1 MGFELTPL
9 TATILLIIFSLTL
22 GSVVLAWGEDFV
34 SAEATELTSNA
45 VCPIGC
51 APVNFAGDTN
61 EGTKNTISNN
71 KQLRGI

>member
-1 MGFELTPL
+1 MSFELTPL
-9 TATILLIIFSLTL
+9 TATILLIIFSLAL

-51 APVNFAGDTN
+51 TPVNLAGDTN
-61 EGTKNTISNN
+61 YGTKNTISNN
-71 KQLRGI
+71 KQLRGV